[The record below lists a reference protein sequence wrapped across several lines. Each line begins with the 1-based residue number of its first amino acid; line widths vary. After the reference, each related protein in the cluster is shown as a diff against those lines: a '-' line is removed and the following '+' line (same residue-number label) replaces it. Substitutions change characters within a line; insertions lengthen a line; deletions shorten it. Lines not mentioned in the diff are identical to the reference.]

1 MDPYIQAKLKVN
13 LNVSLKMS
21 KKKDYISKLKEVFR
35 SVELYITKYLM
46 ASTQELSQSLIPFI
60 PHTPS
65 TVSQIHSSLVA
76 LVVACSNSNTFL
88 HQIFL
93 CPHQF

>member
-1 MDPYIQAKLKVN
+1 
-13 LNVSLKMS
+13 MS
-21 KKKDYISKLKEVFR
+21 KKKDYISKLKEVFG

-46 ASTQELSQSLIPFI
+46 ASTQELSQILLPFI

-65 TVSQIHSSLVA
+65 TVSQIHSSQFALVA
-76 LVVACSNSNTFL
+76 ACSNSSTFL